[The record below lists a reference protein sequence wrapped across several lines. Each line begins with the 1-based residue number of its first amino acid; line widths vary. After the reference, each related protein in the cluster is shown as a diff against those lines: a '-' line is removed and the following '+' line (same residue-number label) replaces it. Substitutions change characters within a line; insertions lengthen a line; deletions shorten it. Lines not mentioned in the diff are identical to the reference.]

1 MWDIWQQISSED
13 VNTEFGSE
21 QEAAGWKFGFNTK
34 QNLLVSD
41 LKDSTVKTKLN
52 LYEQL
57 FSPFPEKDL
66 AFSWIR
72 ARGQRNHKKQLKT
85 KSIRKLSNFN
95 LPCTRII

>member
-1 MWDIWQQISSED
+1 MWDIWLQISSED

-57 FSPFPEKDL
+57 FSPLPEKDL
-66 AFSWIR
+66 AFSELELEDK
-72 ARGQRNHKKQLKT
+72 GTTRN
-85 KSIRKLSNFN
+85 N
-95 LPCTRII
+95 LRRNPSGNWVILIYLVPE

>member
-1 MWDIWQQISSED
+1 MLDIWQQISSED

-57 FSPFPEKDL
+57 FSPLPEKDL

-72 ARGQRNHKKQLKT
+72 ARGQSNHKKQLKT